1 MAGSRPSRTG
11 RVAASACLTHM
22 RRYVHPADQRDLH
35 LALLQT
41 NDHSTVPGPVIS
53 IESPADSRKELPQIG
68 LTMLVTRRYSFRP
81 LNFAHEFATNS
92 ERQKILLGA
101 PPTSRSEQ
109 GVSMHNGG
117 SARGYP
123 AGLASLAARS

>member
-1 MAGSRPSRTG
+1 MCHHVHAAG
-11 RVAASACLTHM
+11 
-22 RRYVHPADQRDLH
+22 QRDLH

-68 LTMLVTRRYSFRP
+68 LTMLVTRRYSPRP
-81 LNFAHEFATNS
+81 LNFAHEFAANS

-101 PPTSRSEQ
+101 SNEPERTGRFR
-109 GVSMHNGG
+109 
-117 SARGYP
+117 A
-123 AGLASLAARS
+123 